1 MSAEVGAAGSSFG
14 GFEAWALE
22 LLPRLRQM
30 VGSRYGVPAQDCD
43 DVVQTAVLDFLLQS
57 RKYASIDPGLLVV
70 ITRRRCV
77 DYLRSQEHQARK
89 TVSLDVLPEHDP
101 RLVHG
106 DAYAQGLL
114 DGIALAIAWLKITPR
129 CQQLLRERF
138 FRQVRVDDLATRLGE
153 RAGAV
158 KRYMSRCLER
168 LRSML
173 VARI

>member
-1 MSAEVGAAGSSFG
+1 VSGDVGAAASLFG
-14 GFEAWALE
+14 GFEVWALE

-30 VGSRYGVPAQDCD
+30 VGARYGVPVQDCD
-43 DVVQTAVLDFLLQS
+43 DVVQTAVLDFLLQA
-57 RKYASIDPGLLVV
+57 RKYSTIDPGLLVV

-77 DYLRSQEHQARK
+77 DYLRSQEYQARK
-89 TVSLDVLPEHDP
+89 TVSLDVLPENDP

-114 DGIALAIAWLKITPR
+114 DGIALAMAWLKITPR

-138 FRQVRVDDLATRLGE
+138 FRQVGVDDLARRLGE
-153 RAGAV
+153 HAGAL
-158 KRYMSRCLER
+158 KRYMSRCLAR

-173 VARI
+173 AARV